1 MYWLLIHCSYYPES
15 QNTCNIVAA
24 YDNKEEAFKNLID
37 RELNIHRSY
46 EQLSLVE
53 VIEDDI
59 NCVQRKYN
67 SVGNFITSNN
77 EIVYHRNNDQNL
89 INRNIKLKEKY
100 DNIQKNIDELNNLF
114 QKEYDNEM
122 ISYKNKQNRHP
133 VLKKYQKNFIF
144 FSYIPYCLEKIEKF
158 ENIINSTEQ
167 FINNRLNDLRS
178 KYNTG
183 I

>member
-37 RELNIHRSY
+37 MELKIHRSY

-59 NCVQRKYN
+59 KCVQRKYSN
-67 SVGNFITSNN
+67 VGNFIISNN
-77 EIVYHRNNDQNL
+77 EIVFHKNNDQNL
-89 INRNIKLKEKY
+89 IKRNIKLKDKY
-100 DNIQKNIDELNNLF
+100 NEIQQKIDEINILF
-114 QKEYDNEM
+114 QKEYDQDM

-133 VLKKYQKNFIF
+133 VLKNYKKNFIYF
-144 FSYIPYCLEKIEKF
+144 ALYPYSVEQIEKF
-158 ENIINSTEQ
+158 ENKINSTYQ
-167 FINNRLNDLRS
+167 LVSNKLNDLRS
-178 KYNTG
+178 KYNT
-183 I
+183 